1 MVGMIAPGKGEEIE
15 ERTEKGADQR
25 TQKGRKQ
32 TERADLRNRLLYP
45 IPGFSLGNHPDATGR
60 NAEIGGGGKKTG
72 SCIEKRQ
79 QSHAGWSQEHGGK
92 LIPHNT
98 HEHVESLYASQQS
111 GIFQYMRVAV
121 LFSLHLMIGFLCLF
135 HIIKTEFSAVYCR
148 NLQE

>member
-60 NAEIGGGGKKTG
+60 NAEISGGGKKP
-72 SCIEKRQ
+72 EVALKRD
-79 QSHAGWSQEHGGK
+79 SNPMPDGPRNMAVN
-92 LIPHNT
+92 LFLTIPTSMLSPCTPPSNP
-98 HEHVESLYASQQS
+98 VY
-111 GIFQYMRVAV
+111 
-121 LFSLHLMIGFLCLF
+121 FSI
-135 HIIKTEFSAVYCR
+135 
-148 NLQE
+148 